1 MQYFELI
8 CPLVETLN
16 ALECQSVVRDVELF
30 KIEIIKEHLLQAI
43 ISDMI
48 VN

>member
-8 CPLVETLN
+8 GPLVETLN
-16 ALECQSVVRDVELF
+16 ALEGQPVVRYVQLLQ
-30 KIEIIKEHLLQAI
+30 IEIVKEHLLQPI

-48 VN
+48 VD